1 MDLTYRLPC
10 IVHPPALMPGHEVL
24 SIFPS
29 VYFFSFFFFYMKLL
43 IRLEFILTSGG
54 ELQSTYLAHS
64 NLLSQAVSSPL
75 VLPPHVSAPSTCRA
89 APCGTRS
96 LVHQRGNTAGRRPRP
111 RSERAGTQQEGPAP
125 GSLRPNALK
134 QCRLVKPISKSF
146 TNATEFTNCQKR

>member
-29 VYFFSFFFFYMKLL
+29 VYFFSFFFYMKLL

-64 NLLSQAVSSPL
+64 NLLSQAVSSPSRAASSR
-75 VLPPHVSAPSTCRA
+75 VSFNMPGCSVRHQKPGPPAWEHRREAASAKVRESWHTAGGSSTWLTTPQRPEAVSAP
-89 APCGTRS
+89 
-96 LVHQRGNTAGRRPRP
+96 
-111 RSERAGTQQEGPAP
+111 
-125 GSLRPNALK
+125 
-134 QCRLVKPISKSF
+134 
-146 TNATEFTNCQKR
+146 